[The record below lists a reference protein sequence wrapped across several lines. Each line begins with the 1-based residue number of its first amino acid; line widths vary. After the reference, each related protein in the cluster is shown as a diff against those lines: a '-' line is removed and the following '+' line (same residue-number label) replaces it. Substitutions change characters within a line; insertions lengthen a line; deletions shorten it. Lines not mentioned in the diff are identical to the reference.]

1 MLSKVKG
8 SKKLFNQSNAY
19 IDNTA
24 VVKRCNFKKHLTHE
38 NHKTTALR
46 LKEASISKSASAV
59 STTEEV
65 PSGAVKQTLLQ
76 PMIQKTSAALHLQLG
91 WKLQLAHYSC
101 PNCNLF
107 KSYENF

>member
-76 PMIQKTSAALHLQLG
+76 PMIQKNSSSTALAARMKIAVSSLQLP
-91 WKLQLAHYSC
+91 KLQ
-101 PNCNLF
+101 F
-107 KSYENF
+107 V

>member
-8 SKKLFNQSNAY
+8 SKKLFKQSNAY
-19 IDNTA
+19 IDDTA
-24 VVKRCNFKKHLTHE
+24 VVKRCNFKKHLTRE
-38 NHKTTALR
+38 NHETTALR
-46 LKEASISKSASAV
+46 LKEASISKSAPAV

-76 PMIQKTSAALHLQLG
+76 PMIQKTAAQHLQLG
-91 WKLQLAHYSC
+91 RKFQLAHYSC